1 MPANNIDS
9 LASSVKVGYNGRLV
23 VTGRAV
29 FSCVTNITQDGIKLI
44 EGLKEVNVDIGGL
57 TEFDSGT
64 LAMLLEWQKVAIN
77 THKKIRFYNAPR
89 SLLDLGRVYGLDT
102 IINFEHRHPGKN

>member
-1 MPANNIDS
+1 MPNNIDS
-9 LASSVKVGYNGRLV
+9 LASNVKMGYNGRLV

-29 FSCVTNITQDGIKLI
+29 FSCVTEITQAGSKLI
-44 EGLKEVNVDIGGL
+44 ADLNEVNVDISGL

-64 LAMLLEWQKVAIN
+64 LAMLLEWQKIATN
-77 THKKIRFYNAPR
+77 TQKKIRFYNAPK

-102 IINFEHRHPGKN
+102 IINFEHGYSGKN